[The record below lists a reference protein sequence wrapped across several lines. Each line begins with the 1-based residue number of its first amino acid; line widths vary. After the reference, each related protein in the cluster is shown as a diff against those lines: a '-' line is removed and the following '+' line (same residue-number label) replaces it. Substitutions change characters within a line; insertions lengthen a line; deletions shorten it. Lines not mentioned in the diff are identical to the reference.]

1 MAGIGFELRRLSE
14 RDEVL
19 GPVLA
24 MGHAALVAAG
34 PWLLTVTALAVLSA
48 IAGPKLAGSD
58 LEGFR
63 LVVIYAFAVSLVA
76 ASPIILVA
84 ARLLGD
90 AVYARRFEEI
100 GDLFCGTVVLAA
112 VASTTAAAGM
122 FVFVI
127 AIPAELAVTGIAL
140 AAAIALVWT
149 GLSFCGAVH
158 QFAAITRAFLLGLA
172 AAVVLATG
180 AAAAGLGIVAMLWG
194 FQLGI
199 VIVLGGLA
207 ARVFATFPPS
217 GQPLAEAIAVLKSG
231 LVIHWRLALGAGIG
245 AVAVFADKWVVWVG
259 PAGVVDASG
268 LVHAPIYDSAMF
280 IACLTI
286 VPALALFVTHIE
298 TDFALQQASVRR
310 TIAGHATL
318 GQVRR
323 KLRQLEQGTWQAFL
337 RIVIVQAGITTM
349 VVLAT
354 PAIVALVSL
363 GYQQVGILRLG
374 ALASLFQFVFIAAT
388 ALLLNF
394 NRQTDVLGLQVLFLV
409 LQVGCTLAAGELG
422 PAFLGYG
429 TLAASVLAGTTAVVL
444 LDRTMRD
451 LGYVIFI
458 QSNRTS
464 PRPPC
469 ARSVDVVPAARK
481 GAVA

>member
-34 PWLLTVTALAVLSA
+34 PWLFTVTALAVLSA
-48 IAGPKLAGSD
+48 IAGHTLEGSD

-63 LVVIYAFAVSLVA
+63 LVVIYAFAISLVA
-76 ASPIILVA
+76 ASPVILVA

-90 AVYARRFEEI
+90 AVYARRFAEI
-100 GDLFCGTVVLAA
+100 GDLFCGTAVLA
-112 VASTTAAAGM
+112 VASAVFAAAAI

-127 AIPAELAVTGIAL
+127 AIPVNLALSGVAL
-140 AAAIALVWT
+140 AGAIALVWT

-158 QFAAITRAFLLGLA
+158 EFAAITRSFLIGLTV
-172 AAVVLATG
+172 AVALATS
-180 AAAAGLGIVAMLWG
+180 AAAAGLGVVAMLWG
-194 FQLGI
+194 FEAGM
-199 VIVLGGLA
+199 VVVMGGLA
-207 ARVFATFPPS
+207 ARVLATFPPS
-217 GQPLAEAIAVLKSG
+217 GRPIAEALAVLRAA
-231 LVIHWRLALGAGIG
+231 LVIHWRLAVGAAIG
-245 AVAVFADKWVVWVG
+245 AVAVFADKWVVWIG
-259 PAGVVDASG
+259 PAGVVDATG

-286 VPALALFVTHIE
+286 IPALAMFVMHIE
-298 TDFALQQASVRR
+298 TDFAIHQAAVRR

-323 KLRQLEQGTWQAFL
+323 KLAQLEQGTWQAFV
-337 RIVIVQAGITTM
+337 RIVMVQTGITTM

-354 PAIVALVSL
+354 PAIVAVVSL

-374 ALASLFQFVFIAAT
+374 VLASLFQFVFIAAT

-394 NRQTDVLGLQVLFLV
+394 NRQTEVLVLQTIFLV
-409 LQVGCTLAAGELG
+409 LQIGCTLVAGGLG
-422 PAFLGYG
+422 AAFLGY
-429 TLAASVLAGTTAVVL
+429 
-444 LDRTMRD
+444 
-451 LGYVIFI
+451 
-458 QSNRTS
+458 
-464 PRPPC
+464 
-469 ARSVDVVPAARK
+469 
-481 GAVA
+481 

>member
-48 IAGPKLAGSD
+48 MVEPLVAGSD

-76 ASPIILVA
+76 ASPVILVA
-84 ARLLGD
+84 ARQLGD
-90 AVYARRFEEI
+90 AVYARRFTDI
-100 GDLFCGTVVLAA
+100 GDLFCGTAVLA
-112 VASTTAAAGM
+112 VAAATIAATGL
-122 FVFVI
+122 FVLVVS
-127 AIPAELAVTGIAL
+127 IPADLAVTGVAL
-140 AAAIALVWT
+140 SGAIALVWT
-149 GLSFCGAVH
+149 GLSFCGAIH
-158 QFAAITRAFLLGLA
+158 QFRAITRAFLVGLVVAVGLA
-172 AAVVLATG
+172 TA
-180 AAAAGLGIVAMLWG
+180 AAAAGLGVVAMLWA
-194 FQLGI
+194 FQAGM
-199 VIVLGGLA
+199 VIVMGGLT
-207 ARVFATFPPS
+207 ARVLATFPPS
-217 GQPLAEAIAVLKSG
+217 GRPLAEAIEVLRTA
-231 LVIHWRLALGAGIG
+231 LAIHWRLALGATFG
-245 AVAVFADKWVVWVG
+245 AIAVFADKWVVWIG
-259 PAGVVDASG
+259 PAGVVDATG

-286 VPALALFVTHIE
+286 IPALAMFVMHIE
-298 TDFALQQASVRR
+298 TDFAVQQAAVRR

-318 GQVRR
+318 GQIRR
-323 KLRQLEQGTWQAFL
+323 KLAQLEQGTWRAFL
-337 RIVIVQAGITTM
+337 RIVIMQAGITTM

-354 PAIVALVSL
+354 PAIVAVVSL

-394 NRQTDVLGLQVLFLV
+394 NRQAEVLVLQALFLV

-422 PAFLGYG
+422 AAFLGYG
-429 TLAASVLAGTTAVVL
+429 TLAASVLAGTAAVVV

-451 LGYVIFI
+451 LPYIVFI
-458 QSNRTS
+458 LANRTS
-464 PRPPC
+464 PRPPM
-469 ARSVDVVPAARK
+469 ARPVSVFRAARK